1 MFLRQVKVFLA
12 FAQFITTCFSLP
24 LRQFYP
30 YGVRNGDT
38 ALLPND
44 DGGSGEIPVSILF
57 PYFDRNHGSLYVS
70 TPIPTGLT
78 RKWREMLRDSNITR
92 GAHGHNALLVSLA
105 CVSSET
111 HNLQRVFRPVGVVP
125 YMGYIGMCRAKGYGF
140 LAVFVWNRVS
150 ISTILVSNRVSFV
163 HSSLELGMFF

>member
-1 MFLRQVKVFLA
+1 MFLRQVKVFLV

-70 TPIPTGLT
+70 TPVRYLPGLQ
-78 RKWREMLRDSNITR
+78 ENEESNFTR
-92 GAHGHNALLVSLA
+92 GTHSHNAFLVSLA
-105 CVSSET
+105 CVS
-111 HNLQRVFRPVGVVP
+111 VFRPVRVVP
-125 YMGYIGMCRAKGYGF
+125 FMGYIGMRRAKGYGF
-140 LAVFVWNRVS
+140 LAV
-150 ISTILVSNRVSFV
+150 LV
-163 HSSLELGMFF
+163 